1 MNTPRKTRVML
12 VDDHAVVRSGLRRML
27 EQRHQVEV
35 VAEADSGEQAYQ
47 FYGECLPDVAVI
59 DLSMPGMGGLE
70 AVRRIITRY
79 PEAVMLV
86 FSMHENPAFA
96 SQALKAG
103 ARGYVAKAGAAEE
116 LVIAVQEVARG
127 RTYISPVLAQKIAVQ
142 SLEGQNNPLG
152 MLSLREFEVF
162 RLFAEGRTHEE
173 IGECLKISQKTVSN
187 YFTLIKQK
195 LGVSTPVEMLRI
207 AMRHGVV
214 GE

>member
-1 MNTPRKTRVML
+1 MNSERKTRVML

-27 EQRHQVEV
+27 EQRHQMEV

-47 FYGECLPDVAVI
+47 LYGECLPDVAVM

-79 PEAVMLV
+79 PDAVVLV

-103 ARGYVAKAGAAEE
+103 ARGYVAKAGAADE

-127 RTYISPVLAQKIAVQ
+127 RTYISPVVAQKIAVQ
-142 SLEGQNNPLG
+142 SLEGQRNPLG
-152 MLSLREFEVF
+152 TLSSREFEVF

-173 IGECLKISQKTVSN
+173 IGERLKISQKTVSN
-187 YFTLIKQK
+187 YYTLIKQK
-195 LGVSTPVEMLRI
+195 LGVSTPVELLRI
-207 AMRHGVV
+207 AMRHGVI
-214 GE
+214 EQ